1 VIYYIIE
8 SKNDKVF
15 RFNDCRT
22 HSSND
27 IFDGFPRLKTKLRQS
42 KYPIFYKVKRH

>member
-1 VIYYIIE
+1 MIYYIIE
-8 SKNDKVF
+8 PKNDKVF

-27 IFDGFPRLKTKLRQS
+27 IFNGFPRLKKIKKDQE
-42 KYPIFYKVKRH
+42 KA

>member
-1 VIYYIIE
+1 MIIE
-8 SKNDKVF
+8 PKNDKVF

-27 IFDGFPRLKTKLRQS
+27 IFNGFPRLKKIKKTLDFGVYS
-42 KYPIFYKVKRH
+42 S